1 MKKVTVILA
10 IVTILLGMNNI
21 QLNGIVEA
29 KNENIKIIENEN
41 NRLTQ
46 QLENVDVELAK
57 YKNIVNSF
65 NDIEVKNINY
75 TYYDLPFSIYE
86 QEYIQDLAYQNNISY
101 ELIISLIKLE
111 SDFNQYA
118 TSSSN
123 CLGYMQLN
131 NRYLENT
138 YSVLAGIENPDPYDF
153 KQNIK
158 MGISYIVY
166 LREYLRSL
174 GYDSEEVLI
183 YMVLGSYNKG
193 INNYLEY
200 YYTSGDIHT
209 SYANIILKYK
219 MQLETTGEIY

>member
-46 QLENVDVELAK
+46 QLEDTEFELTT
-57 YKNIVNSF
+57 YKNIINSF

-158 MGISYIVY
+158 I
-166 LREYLRSL
+166 
-174 GYDSEEVLI
+174 
-183 YMVLGSYNKG
+183 
-193 INNYLEY
+193 
-200 YYTSGDIHT
+200 
-209 SYANIILKYK
+209 
-219 MQLETTGEIY
+219 